1 MTEYDEQD
9 QAYQD
14 LLEEADQCR
23 DMCTMLKAL
32 IRDMCD
38 LIYYQS
44 SLKEQDRWLNHCV
57 ALGLHT
63 IEEE

>member
-14 LLEEADQCR
+14 LLEEANAYREQHDR
-23 DMCTMLKAL
+23 MRKLISRMCY
-32 IRDMCD
+32 
-38 LIYYQS
+38 LIYHEAALMFYD
-44 SLKEQDRWLNHCV
+44 EWLEDCIS
-57 ALGLHT
+57 LGLYT

>member
-14 LLEEADQCR
+14 LLKEADQCR
-23 DMCTMLKAL
+23 YENNLL
-32 IRDMCD
+32 RDIITEICD
-38 LIYYQS
+38 LIYYQAH
-44 SLKEQDRWLNHCV
+44 LKHQDAWLKRTIKQ
-57 ALGLHT
+57 GLYT